1 MYGLAAAEA
10 ADLAKEGVVTIIE
23 IVDSTAYDVRFKL
36 NDDDQCLNIYIY
48 INGKLTGAKAYRHL
62 INLSEDEVVTELSKA
77 ATNAII
83 AYRIR

>member
-1 MYGLAAAEA
+1 MEKAFQKSKEHPVMYGLAAAEA

-48 INGKLTGAKAYRHL
+48 KWKIN
-62 INLSEDEVVTELSKA
+62 
-77 ATNAII
+77 
-83 AYRIR
+83 RISSSSGRECGTRVASG